1 MKASDAKEI
10 MNYYF
15 KKHECE
21 INEILEMIY
30 STIRVRASQGYDSV
44 SFELSDIGCPAN
56 LKRYIIDT
64 LVEDGFKISYCMCK
78 YTLKW

>member
-1 MKASDAKEI
+1 MKASDARAI

-15 KKHECE
+15 EKHECE
-21 INEILEMIY
+21 IDEILEMIY
-30 STIRVRASQGYDSV
+30 SKISERASKGYDNV
-44 SFELSDIGCPAN
+44 SFELSDIGCPGS